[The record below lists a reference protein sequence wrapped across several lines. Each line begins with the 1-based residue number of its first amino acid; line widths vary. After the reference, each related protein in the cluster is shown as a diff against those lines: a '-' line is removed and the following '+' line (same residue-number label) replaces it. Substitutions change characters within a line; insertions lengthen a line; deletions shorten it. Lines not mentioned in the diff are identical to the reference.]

1 MPGGRP
7 KTKAVPDA
15 VKSVAK
21 VLDILEHVAASKQPV
36 SVSDLARGT
45 GFNVSTAFRLVQTLV
60 ARGYVEQQDGQRSYV
75 LGTRIYQLASA
86 YLKGSD
92 LATLARP
99 QLEAL
104 RDEVGETVYLVIFSQ
119 GEIVQLCK
127 ADGPQ
132 VVSASIRSSEREPA
146 YCTATGKVLLSGLSD
161 EAFRSYLAGVK
172 LTPYTAQTIT
182 SKARLERE
190 IEAVRERGFRA
201 RPRRVRREP
210 VLPERAGAR
219 SAQRR
224 DRGRHQ
230 RGDVRSCASSAA
242 ACRAGASSWR
252 SAPRSFR
259 SRSVWST
266 D

>member
-75 LGTRIYQLASA
+75 LGTRLYQLASA
-86 YLKGSD
+86 YLQGSD

-99 QLEAL
+99 HLEAL

-127 ADGPQ
+127 ADGPH

-146 YCTATGKVLLSGLSD
+146 YCTATGKVLLSGLPD

-190 IEAVRERGFRA
+190 IEAVRREGFALDLEEYAVNLCCQSVPVRDPHSGEIA
-201 RPRRVRREP
+201 AAISVAMPKLRFKRSGVPRWRKLLE
-210 VLPERAGAR
+210 ERAALISQPLGLV
-219 SAQRR
+219 
-224 DRGRHQ
+224 DN
-230 RGDVRSCASSAA
+230 
-242 ACRAGASSWR
+242 
-252 SAPRSFR
+252 
-259 SRSVWST
+259 
-266 D
+266 

>member
-7 KTKAVPDA
+7 KTKTVPDA

-75 LGTRIYQLASA
+75 LGTRLYQLASA
-86 YLKGSD
+86 YLQGSD

-99 QLEAL
+99 HLEAL

-127 ADGPQ
+127 ADGPH

-161 EAFRSYLAGVK
+161 EAFRSYLAAVK

-182 SKARLERE
+182 SRAKLERE
-190 IEAVRERGFRA
+190 IESVRAEGFALDLEEYAENLCCLSVPVRHPHGGEITA
-201 RPRRVRREP
+201 AISVAMPKLRFKRSGVPRWRKLLE
-210 VLPERAGAR
+210 ERAALISQPLGLV
-219 SAQRR
+219 
-224 DRGRHQ
+224 DN
-230 RGDVRSCASSAA
+230 
-242 ACRAGASSWR
+242 
-252 SAPRSFR
+252 
-259 SRSVWST
+259 
-266 D
+266 